1 MADQTIAEQVR
12 PAVVAPRRTVIMIA
26 ALIATFIP
34 AVESSIVATA
44 MPTIVG
50 NLGGFELFSWVF
62 AVPLLTMAVT
72 IPLYGRLADIYGR
85 KRVFFV
91 GTGIFLVGTTL
102 CGFARSTEILILCRA
117 IQGCGS
123 GAVQPIA
130 MTIIGDIYTPA
141 ERARVQGWT
150 SSVFG
155 LAAVVGPALGAF
167 LVLHVHWSVVFWIN
181 LPIGVLAIAM
191 FAIFLPETVER
202 RPHRIDYLGG
212 VLLVVG
218 VGSLMLALVQ
228 ARSLGSLRLFA
239 LAGLGAATLAL
250 LYCHERRAE
259 EPMLPLTMWRRRV
272 VALCN
277 LGGFGGSATA
287 MAVSALLP
295 TYVQGVMGGSP
306 AMAGV
311 VIAAQSV
318 SWMFAAFAAGRLMI
332 RTSYRLTASVGGVSL
347 LIAALMLAVLEPESH
362 WLWPASAAFISGI
375 GMGFCN
381 TTYLVAIQATVG
393 YHERGIGTGSQMFMR
408 MLGMSVGAAAYGAI
422 LNFGVDRLL
431 PGAGEMVNRML
442 DPATRQSLGPDTLAR
457 LGDAVGLA
465 AHHAF
470 LLAAVIAAVTVTAAL
485 ALPARLSPIR
495 PGIAE
500 ANPG

>member
-1 MADQTIAEQVR
+1 MADQTIAEQVQ
-12 PAVVAPRRTVIMIA
+12 PAVVVPRRTLILVA

-50 NLGGFELFSWVF
+50 NLGGFKLFSWVF

-102 CGFARSTEILILCRA
+102 CGFARSTELLILCRA
-117 IQGCGS
+117 VQGCGS
-123 GAVQPIA
+123 GAIQPIA

-167 LVLHVHWSVVFWIN
+167 LVLHVHWSVVFWVN
-181 LPIGVLAIAM
+181 LPIGILAIAM
-191 FAIFLPETVER
+191 FAIFLPETADR
-202 RPHRIDYLGG
+202 RQHRLDYFGG

-228 ARSLGSLRLFA
+228 ARSLGLELIGLLVALGFVVLTLLFV
-239 LAGLGAATLAL
+239 
-250 LYCHERRAE
+250 HERRTAE
-259 EPMLPLTMWRRRV
+259 P
-272 VALCN
+272 LCN
-277 LGGFGGSATA
+277 FGGFGGSATA

-306 AMAGV
+306 AIAGV

-332 RTSYRLTASVGGVSL
+332 RTSYRLTAAIGSVSL
-347 LIAALMLAVLEPESH
+347 LIAALMLAVLDPGSH

-381 TTYLVAIQATVG
+381 TTYLVAIQANVG
-393 YHERGIGTGSQMFMR
+393 FHERGIGTGSQMFMR

-431 PGAGEMVNRML
+431 PGRGDLVNRML
-442 DPATRQSLGPDTLAR
+442 DPVTRQSLGPDTLAR

-470 LLAAVIAAVTVTAAL
+470 LLAAVIAAVTVVVAL

-495 PGIAE
+495 PAGAR
-500 ANPG
+500 PKPD

>member
-1 MADQTIAEQVR
+1 MAEQTIAEQAP
-12 PAVVAPRRTVIMIA
+12 PAVAVPRRTVILMA

-91 GTGIFLVGTTL
+91 GTGIFLVGTLL
-102 CGFARSTEILILCRA
+102 CGLARSTEMLVLFRA

-130 MTIIGDIYTPA
+130 MTVIGDIYTPA

-150 SSVFG
+150 SAVFG
-155 LAAVVGPALGAF
+155 LAAVIGPALGAF

-181 LPIGVLAIAM
+181 LPVGVLAIAM
-191 FAIFLPETVER
+191 FAMFLPETVER
-202 RPHRIDYLGG
+202 RQHRLDYLGG
-212 VLLVVG
+212 GLLVVG
-218 VGSLMLALVQ
+218 IGALMLALVQ
-228 ARSLGSLRLFA
+228 GRSLGAGPIAA
-239 LAGLGAATLAL
+239 LTALGCAALGALFVF
-250 LYCHERRAE
+250 ERRTE
-259 EPMLPLTMWRRRV
+259 EPMLPLALWRRRV

-277 LGGFGGSATA
+277 AAGFGASAA
-287 MAVSALLP
+287 MMAVSALLP
-295 TYVQGVMGGSP
+295 IFVQGVMGCSP
-306 AMAGV
+306 TVTGI
-311 VIAAQSV
+311 VIGAQSV

-332 RTSYRLTASVGGVSL
+332 RTSYRLTAAIGGISL
-347 LIAALMLAVLEPESH
+347 LAGAAMLMMLRPETDPF
-362 WLWPASAAFISGI
+362 WPAAAAFVMGI

-381 TTYLVAIQATVG
+381 TTFLVAIQASVER
-393 YHERGIGTGSQMFMR
+393 HERGIGTGSQMFMR
-408 MLGMSVGAAAYGAI
+408 MLGQSVGAAVFGAI
-422 LNFGVDRLL
+422 VNFGVDRALS
-431 PGAGEMVNRML
+431 GAGGLVNRML
-442 DPATRQSLGPDTLAR
+442 DPTTRSGIDPDTLAR
-457 LGDAVGLA
+457 LTDAVEIG
-465 AHHAF
+465 AHQAF
-470 LLAAVIAAVTVTAAL
+470 IAAVAIAALTLIATL

-495 PGIAE
+495 PPSAE
-500 ANPG
+500 VRAG

>member
-1 MADQTIAEQVR
+1 MDQTIAEQVR
-12 PAVVAPRRTVIMIA
+12 PAVVVPRRTVIMVA

-50 NLGGFELFSWVF
+50 KLGGFHLFSWVF

-102 CGFARSTEILILCRA
+102 CGFARSTEMLILFRA
-117 IQGCGS
+117 IQGFGS
-123 GAVQPIA
+123 GAIQPIA
-130 MTIIGDIYTPA
+130 ITIIGDIYTPQ
-141 ERARVQGWT
+141 ERAKVQGWT

-155 LAAVVGPALGAF
+155 LAAVVGPALGAY
-167 LVLHVHWSVVFWIN
+167 LVQHVHWSVVFWVN

-202 RPHRIDYLGG
+202 RQHRLDYPGG
-212 VLLVVG
+212 LMLIVG
-218 VGSLMLALVQ
+218 IGSLMLALVQ
-228 ARSLGSLRLFA
+228 ARSLGPARVGLLIALGIVVLAVLFV
-239 LAGLGAATLAL
+239 
-250 LYCHERRAE
+250 HERRTP
-259 EPMLPLTMWRRRV
+259 EPMLPFGLWRRRV

-277 LGGFGGSATA
+277 LAGFGASATM

-295 TYVQGVMGGSP
+295 TYVQGVMGKSP
-306 AMAGV
+306 GVAGV
-311 VIAAQSV
+311 VVAAQSV

-332 RTSYRLTASVGGVSL
+332 RTSYRLTAAIGG
-347 LIAALMLAVLEPESH
+347 AALFVAAAMLAMLGPESD

-381 TTYLVAIQATVG
+381 TTFLVAIQANVG
-393 YHERGIGTGSQMFMR
+393 FHERGIGTGSQMFMR
-408 MLGMSVGAAAYGAI
+408 MLGQSVGAAMYGAI
-422 LNFGVDRLL
+422 INLGVDRLL
-431 PGAGEMVNRML
+431 PGRGELVNRML
-442 DPATRQSLGPDTLAR
+442 DPATREALGPDTLAR

-470 LLAAVIAAVTVTAAL
+470 LLATVIAAVTVAATI
-485 ALPARLSPIR
+485 ALPARLSPTR
-495 PGIAE
+495 PGIQKQPA
-500 ANPG
+500 

>member
-1 MADQTIAEQVR
+1 MADQTIAEQVQ
-12 PAVVAPRRTVIMIA
+12 PAVVVPRRTLILVA

-50 NLGGFELFSWVF
+50 NLGGFKLFSWVF

-72 IPLYGRLADIYGR
+72 TPLYGRLADIYGR

-102 CGFARSTEILILCRA
+102 CGFARSTELLILCRA
-117 IQGCGS
+117 VQGCGS
-123 GAVQPIA
+123 GAIQPIA

-167 LVLHVHWSVVFWIN
+167 LVLHVHWSVVFWVN

-191 FAIFLPETVER
+191 FAIFLPETADR
-202 RPHRIDYLGG
+202 RQHRLDYFGG

-228 ARSLGSLRLFA
+228 ARSLGLELIGLLVALGFVVLTLLFV
-239 LAGLGAATLAL
+239 
-250 LYCHERRAE
+250 HERRTA
-259 EPMLPLTMWRRRV
+259 EPMLPLAMWRRRV

-277 LGGFGGSATA
+277 FGGFGGSATA

-306 AMAGV
+306 AIAGV

-332 RTSYRLTASVGGVSL
+332 RTSYRLTAAIGSVSL
-347 LIAALMLAVLEPESH
+347 LIAALMLAVLDPGSH

-381 TTYLVAIQATVG
+381 TTYLVAIQANVG
-393 YHERGIGTGSQMFMR
+393 FHERGIGTGSQMFMR

-431 PGAGEMVNRML
+431 PGRGDLVNRML
-442 DPATRQSLGPDTLAR
+442 DPVTRQSLGPDTLAR

-470 LLAAVIAAVTVTAAL
+470 LLAAVIAAVTVVVAL

-495 PGIAE
+495 PAGAR
-500 ANPG
+500 PKPD

>member
-1 MADQTIAEQVR
+1 VDQTASDAGR
-12 PAVVAPRRTVIMIA
+12 PAVVVPRRTVILIA

-50 NLGGFELFSWVF
+50 SLGGFELFSWVF

-91 GTGIFLVGTTL
+91 GTSIFLVGTTL
-102 CGFARSTEILILCRA
+102 CGFARSTELLILCRA

-123 GAVQPIA
+123 GAIQPIA

-155 LAAVVGPALGAF
+155 LAAVVGPALGAY
-167 LVLHVHWSVVFWIN
+167 LVQHVHWSVVFWVN
-181 LPIGVLAIAM
+181 VPIGVLAMAM
-191 FAIFLPETVER
+191 FAVFLPERIER
-202 RPHRIDYLGG
+202 RQHRLDYLGG
-212 VLLVVG
+212 ILLVLG
-218 VGSLMLALVQ
+218 IGALMLALVQ
-228 ARSLGSLRLFA
+228 AHGLGSRQ
-239 LAGLGAATLAL
+239 LAAL
-250 LYCHERRAE
+250 LAVGVVALTLLYAHERRTE
-259 EPMLPLTMWRRRV
+259 EPMLPLTLWRRRV

-277 LGGFGGSATA
+277 LAGFGGSATA

-295 TYVQGVMGGSP
+295 TYVQGVMGQGP
-306 AMAGV
+306 AIAGI

-318 SWMFAAFAAGRLMI
+318 SWMFAAFAAGQLMI
-332 RTSYRLTASVGGVSL
+332 RTSYRLTASIGGVSL
-347 LIAALMLAVLEPESH
+347 AIAAAMLAMLDPASS

-381 TTYLVAIQATVG
+381 TTYLVAIQASVG
-393 YHERGIGTGSQMFMR
+393 FNERGIGTGSQMFMR
-408 MLGMSVGAAAYGAI
+408 MLGMSVGAASYGAI

-431 PGAGEMVNRML
+431 PGSAALVNRML
-442 DPATRQSLGPDTLAR
+442 DPATRESLGTENLVR
-457 LGDAVGLA
+457 LTDAVGIA
-465 AHHAF
+465 AHGAF
-470 LLAAVIAAVTVTAAL
+470 LLALVIAVLTLAVTL
-485 ALPARLSPIR
+485 ALPARLSPLR
-495 PGIAE
+495 QAAPAR
-500 ANPG
+500 AKAD